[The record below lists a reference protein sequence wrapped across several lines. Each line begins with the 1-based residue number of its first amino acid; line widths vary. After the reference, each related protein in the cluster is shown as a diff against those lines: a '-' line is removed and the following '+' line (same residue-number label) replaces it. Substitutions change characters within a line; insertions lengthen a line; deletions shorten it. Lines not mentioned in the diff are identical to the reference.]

1 MASDLTERKRRRES
15 EEGKNDQTVHA
26 KRDKREA
33 SRYVCYFVELLD
45 SCYTVVFLLLF
56 LSIQHCGSP
65 CSSTVPLSN

>member
-15 EEGKNDQTVHA
+15 EEGKNDQTVHT
-26 KRDKREA
+26 KRDKTEA

-56 LSIQHCGSP
+56 FKHPALRKPVQQHGATP
-65 CSSTVPLSN
+65 